1 MFNLA
6 QYPAKARQAFQEAPI
21 LWPTAV
27 THAVEGGVK
36 NVNKLTDLV
45 FYMHHRERVTGG
57 IGEPLEASEDN
68 FKTLIAE
75 WKGFKTIVAPM
86 AKGAAGSSSGG
97 GKSSGS
103 GKSLAQEFTDFV
115 KKVRKASGR
124 KLSAADEAT
133 LRGML
138 SPLSTSDVKVLEW
151 IAVLWPKFGS
161 ATKMNRIIEMVTG
174 AIRKTAK
181 EESKRGRFEEKD
193 GKAIKRRLS
202 KAAKETAFGQCLN
215 FLANEG
221 LSELYPD
228 EKTRL
233 ADAISRY
240 VKVARDRKKKGQ
252 AHGGGTLSIMASE
265 MRLEGL
271 LGPINILRWKGS
283 AMKGHHDPNP
293 VELFDRLSSAGD
305 GWYFFLCS
313 AVSFHT
319 FIVAVHVTS
328 GGSKR
333 TYFEIQDGQSVRKSA
348 AKLKAWF
355 DEEFLPNNELA
366 SSRVWQ
372 VYRKPAD

>member
-6 QYPAKARQAFQEAPI
+6 DYPPKARRAFRKAPAH
-21 LWPTAV
+21 WSAAV

-36 NVNKLTDLV
+36 DINDLTDLV
-45 FYMHHRERVTGG
+45 FYMHHRERITGG
-57 IGEPLEASEDN
+57 IGAPLEPSETN
-68 FKTLIAE
+68 FKKLIAE
-75 WKGFKTIVAPM
+75 WKDFKKMVEPVVKRM
-86 AKGAAGSSSGG
+86 SGPA
-97 GKSSGS
+97 SGS
-103 GKSLAQEFTDFV
+103 GTTLAQDFADFV
-115 KKVRKASGR
+115 KKVRKDSGR

-138 SPLSTSDVKVLEW
+138 APLSTREVKILEW
-151 IAVLWPKFGS
+151 IVVLWPKFGS
-161 ATKMNRIIEMVTG
+161 ATKMNRIMEIVTEP
-174 AIRKTAK
+174 IRKTDK
-181 EESKRGRFEEKD
+181 GESKRGRFDETD
-193 GKAIKRRLS
+193 GSAIKRRLS
-202 KAAKETAFGQCLN
+202 KAAKDTAFGQCLN

-221 LSELYPD
+221 LEELFPD
-228 EKTRL
+228 EKKRL
-233 ADAISRY
+233 AAAISRY

-271 LGPINILRWKGS
+271 VGPINLLRWKGS
-283 AMKGHHDPNP
+283 AMKGRHQPNP

-333 TYFEIQDGQSVRKSA
+333 TYFEIQDGQSVRKTP

-372 VYRKPAD
+372 VYRKPRD

>member
-6 QYPAKARQAFQEAPI
+6 DYPATARRAFRKASAHWSA
-21 LWPTAV
+21 AV

-36 NVNKLTDLV
+36 DINKLTDLV
-45 FYMHHRERVTGG
+45 FYMHHRDRVTGG
-57 IGEPLEASEDN
+57 IGESLEPSETN
-68 FKTLIAE
+68 FKKLIAE
-75 WKGFKTIVAPM
+75 WKSFKMMVEPVVKRM
-86 AKGAAGSSSGG
+86 SGSAAGSS
-97 GKSSGS
+97 KT
-103 GKSLAQEFTDFV
+103 LAQDFTDFV
-115 KKVRKASGR
+115 KKVRRASGR
-124 KLSAADEAT
+124 KLSAADETT

-138 SPLSTSDVKVLEW
+138 TPLSTREVKIFEW

-161 ATKMNRIIEMVTG
+161 ATKMNQIIEMLTE
-174 AIRKTAK
+174 AIRKTDK
-181 EESKRGRFEEKD
+181 GESKRGRFAEAD

-221 LSELYPD
+221 LRELYSD
-228 EKTRL
+228 EKTKL

-240 VKVARDRKKKGQ
+240 AKVARDRKKKGQ

-271 LGPINILRWKGS
+271 VGPINLLRWKGS
-283 AMKGHHDPNP
+283 ALKGHHKPNP
-293 VELFDRLSSAGD
+293 VELFDRLSGAGE

-319 FIVAVHVTS
+319 FIIAVHVTS

-333 TYFEIQDGQSVRKSA
+333 TYFEIQDGQSVRKTPA
-348 AKLKAWF
+348 QLKAWF

-372 VYRKPAD
+372 VYRTPKD